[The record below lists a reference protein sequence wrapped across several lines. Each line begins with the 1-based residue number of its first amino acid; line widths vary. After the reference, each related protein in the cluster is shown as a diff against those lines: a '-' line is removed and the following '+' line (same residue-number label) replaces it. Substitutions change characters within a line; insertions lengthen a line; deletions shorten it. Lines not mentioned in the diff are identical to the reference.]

1 MFSFFRT
8 IRVWLKRDSGQYWP
22 SVYHSL
28 PSKCF
33 NHLVQWLVCFK
44 KKTTTTVFHPKYI
57 LNVQILLKHCFRQL
71 CLLPSFLLN
80 SQILRTRVSNC
91 CQDTLFFFLLK
102 LPVCS
107 LSGDFLH
114 LADITATLWQ
124 RLALHL
130 LYWLKVCWWST
141 LQRCDRR
148 YMFVKLLFD
157 RFPSVV
163 QLGGIYVLPSA
174 SSAAYN
180 SNSSCW
186 CVTDFRLLVIKTK
199 TKKMLFKINCSRA
212 AAKIAIKRIPVF
224 LKTDFPE

>member
-1 MFSFFRT
+1 MFTSQFSVKLADSSNTSVQLLSGYSFFFAQASCVFTVR
-8 IRVWLKRDSGQYWP
+8 R
-22 SVYHSL
+22 L
-28 PSKCF
+28 PSPGRH
-33 NHLVQWLVCFK
+33 NG
-44 KKTTTTVFHPKYI
+44 
-57 LNVQILLKHCFRQL
+57 QIVT
-71 CLLPSFLLN
+71 
-80 SQILRTRVSNC
+80 SQT
-91 CQDTLFFFLLK
+91 
-102 LPVCS
+102 
-107 LSGDFLH
+107 
-114 LADITATLWQ
+114 
-124 RLALHL
+124 LALHL

-163 QLGGIYVLPSA
+163 QLGGIYVPPSA

-186 CVTDFRLLVIKTK
+186 CVTDFRLLVIRK
-199 TKKMLFKINCSRA
+199 KKMLFKINCSRA